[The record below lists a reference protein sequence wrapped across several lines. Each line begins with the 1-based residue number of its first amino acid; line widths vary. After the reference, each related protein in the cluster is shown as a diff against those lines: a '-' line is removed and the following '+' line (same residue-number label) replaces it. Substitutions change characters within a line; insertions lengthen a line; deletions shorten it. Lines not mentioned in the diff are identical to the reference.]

1 MRTHNGIGSGTRR
14 ALAAFTLI
22 VGWQV
27 VSDAAVAG
35 NSAQSSSP
43 NHSAPALRTDYGNHS
58 FRGLVVRVG
67 DTSPAFDITV
77 SNGGSSP
84 VTGLKAAAHGDFVVT
99 RSSCP
104 TELSGTCTV
113 SVAFRPSVAGPS
125 TGSLEITG
133 DGVTPMVVP
142 LDAGTPISFGAIP
155 IGEAAL
161 RWVTLSTMGPLSG
174 EITGPFGLALQD
186 PYAYATIDGVNFAA
200 SARAASASGDV
211 SLGVQFKATAPGEA
225 SGMVTLSN
233 GTTYHVSAVATD
245 DVVGDISLSTSTVDL
260 QTVTL
265 GSASGPAPVILKN
278 GSTSSLAI
286 QSVSA
291 TAPFSASST
300 CGKSLAAGAS
310 CTVHVV
316 FRPTAL
322 GASTGELSVTVG
334 KQLLTAFLTGSAQP
348 NPENAIVSPESLF
361 FNLAG
366 AGALSSPQIITV
378 TNGSATQTMTVQ
390 GFDGTNI
397 CSTSV
402 PTDCFKVDSNDCAA
416 VAPSGHCQIQLQY
429 SFGAAQ
435 GGVLTNTNL
444 VIVRGDSAA
453 TYTIYGQ
460 IGGSSSTNPT
470 LGLTLSPSSLIF
482 GPTPVGGASAP
493 QLLTLTNTSA
503 VPLFID
509 YRYMT
514 TANEFSTDSA
524 CGILDVGASCT
535 LHVRYL
541 PLGAG
546 SSGIRVNGVF
556 VEGDPLSI
564 YDATS
569 GYASVELEGYG
580 LPTTALASPSYPPL
594 EQPVIQ
600 AETVP
605 GGTPVKFSLPVKN
618 TGTSP
623 LVISNIALGGLS
635 PGAAYYSVDPG
646 ECAAPIAPG
655 ATCSLH
661 VLLDQPCVPNPYQP
675 GDCYAD
681 TNLTLESNAASSPD
695 SYEMTGVAT
704 PNSDDSLNI
713 PTLSTEGPFDFGRV
727 QLGTSAS
734 QTFTYK
740 ASVDNPIPTI
750 GLTGD
755 SGFHLTNG
763 CAAVVRSTTASCT
776 VQIDFTPTAT
786 GFQHGALTLASIGG
800 LATTTLS
807 AAAIPAQL
815 KITPT
820 SLTFAPTVVYQS
832 PPNRTVT
839 FTNIT
844 GAPLTLGTLHLTNL
858 NFTAVSNSCGKVL
871 AADAHCAVTVAFSP
885 NNFTGV
891 LSGNLV
897 FPFGVDDGLVNVPM
911 TAPVTSLAM
920 TPSAVNFGTV
930 AVGRGASKT
939 ITVRN
944 IGTAG
949 QLYSVA
955 SISGTALSG
964 AKASAYKI
972 AANTCIAGSTLS
984 GTQTCSI
991 TVQFTPAEV
1000 GTFAATLTLS
1010 TSNAGMVSAA
1020 LTGSGGAS
1028 AIATAD
1034 H

>member
-1 MRTHNGIGSGTRR
+1 MSTRYGICVATRSM
-14 ALAAFTLI
+14 LAALSLA
-22 VGWQV
+22 VGWPM
-27 VSDAAVAG
+27 VSDAAR
-35 NSAQSSSP
+35 STY
-43 NHSAPALRTDYGNHS
+43 HSFPALRTNYGNHS

-77 SNGGSSP
+77 SNDGGSP
-84 VTGLKAAAHGDFVVT
+84 VTGLKATAHGDFVVT

-104 TELSGTCTV
+104 AELSGDCAV
-113 SVAFRPSVAGPS
+113 SVAFRPTAAGPR
-125 TGSLEITG
+125 TGSLEISG

-142 LDAGTPISFGAIP
+142 LDAGTPIDFGGIP
-155 IGEAAL
+155 LGATAL
-161 RWVTLSTMGPLSG
+161 QWVTLSTMGPLGG
-174 EITGPFGLALQD
+174 EITGPFGLALQG
-186 PYAYATIDGVNFAA
+186 PYAYGSIDGVNFAA
-200 SARAASASGDV
+200 SAYAPLTTGDI
-211 SLGVQFKATAPGEA
+211 SLGVQFKATAPGA
-225 SGMVTLSN
+225 VSGTVALSD
-233 GTTYHVSAVATD
+233 GSTYEVSAVVID
-245 DVVGDISLSTSTVDL
+245 DIVGDISLSPSTVDL

-265 GSASGPAPVILKN
+265 GSASGLAPLILKN
-278 GSTSSLAI
+278 GSSSALAI

-316 FRPTAL
+316 YRPTAI
-322 GASTGELSVTVG
+322 GTSTGELSVRVG
-334 KQLLTAFLTGSAQP
+334 KQVLTAYLTGSGQP

-366 AGALSSPQIITV
+366 AGTLSPPQSITV
-378 TNGSATQTMTVQ
+378 TNGSATQAMSVE

-402 PTDCFKVDSNDCAA
+402 PTDCFKVYSNNCSE
-416 VAPSGHCQIQLQY
+416 VPPSGHCQIQLQY

-435 GGVLTNTNL
+435 GGVLTSTNL
-444 VIVRGDSAA
+444 LIAADGLA
-453 TYTIYGQ
+453 TYTLYGQ
-460 IGGSSSTNPT
+460 IGGASSTDPSS
-470 LGLTLSPSSLIF
+470 GLTLSPSSLIF

-503 VPLFID
+503 VPLFVD
-509 YRYMT
+509 YKYMT

-524 CGILDVGASCT
+524 CGILGVGASCT

-546 SSGIRVNGVF
+546 SGGIRVNGVF
-556 VEGDPLSI
+556 VGGDPLSI
-564 YDATS
+564 YDATW
-569 GYASVELEGYG
+569 GYASVDLQGYG

-600 AETVP
+600 AGP
-605 GGTPVKFSLPVKN
+605 GGTPEKFTLPVKN

-623 LVISNIALGGLS
+623 LVFSNISFLPVGQVV
-635 PGAAYYSVDPG
+635 PYSVDPG
-646 ECAAPIAPG
+646 QCAAPIAPG

-661 VLLDQPCVPNPYQP
+661 VLFEQPCVPNPYQP
-675 GDCYAD
+675 GDCYSA
-681 TNLTLESNAASSPD
+681 TTLSLESNAASSPD
-695 SYEMTGVAT
+695 SYRLIGVTT
-704 PNSDDSLNI
+704 PNSVGSLYL
-713 PTLSTEGPFDFGRV
+713 PTLTPEGPFNFGRV

-734 QTFTYK
+734 ESFTYNG
-740 ASVDNPIPTI
+740 SVDNPIPTI
-750 GLTGD
+750 SLTGD
-755 SGFHLTNG
+755 SGFRLING

-815 KITPT
+815 KITPA

-832 PPNRTVT
+832 PPNQTVT

-844 GAPLTLGTLHLTNL
+844 ASPLTLATAHLTNP
-858 NFTAVSNSCGKVL
+858 NFTTVSNNCGTVL

-885 NNFTGV
+885 YNNTGV

-897 FPFGVDDGLVNVPM
+897 FPFGIDDGLVNLPM
-911 TAPVTSLAM
+911 TATVTSLTM
-920 TPSAVNFGTV
+920 TPSTVNFGTL
-930 AVGRGASKT
+930 AVGHSASKT
-939 ITVRN
+939 IIVRN

-949 QLYSVA
+949 QRYAVA
-955 SISGTALSG
+955 SITGSELSG
-964 AKASAYKI
+964 AVANAYRI
-972 AANTCIAGSTLS
+972 TANSCIPGSTLS

-991 TVQFTPAEV
+991 TVRFSPAKV

-1010 TSNAGMVSAA
+1010 TSNAGTVSAA
-1020 LTGSGGAS
+1020 LTGNGD
-1028 AIATAD
+1028 ATP
-1034 H
+1034 